1 MRIAVIGT
9 GVVGRTLATG
19 FRRIGHDVVV
29 ATRDPEATK
38 QREEWAGSDLT
49 LVPFTEAGAGADL
62 VVNATSGDASLAA
75 LAEVDLDGKVLVDVS
90 NPLDHSGGFPPQL
103 FVKDDDSLA
112 EQIQRA
118 HPEARVVKAL
128 NTVNAAVMV
137 EPGRLPET
145 TTTFIA
151 GDDPLARESV
161 RELLGDLG
169 WSDIVE
175 FPTLDGARGM
185 EMWLG
190 LWIRLMGAFGTA
202 DFNLR
207 LVR

>member
-9 GVVGRTLATG
+9 GSVGRQLGEA

-29 ATRDPEATK
+29 GTRDPEATK
-38 QREEWAGSDLT
+38 RREEWADSDLA
-49 LVPFTEAGAGADL
+49 LVTFGEAGDGADL
-62 VVNATSGDASLAA
+62 VVNATSGDVSLDA

-90 NPLDHSGGFPPQL
+90 NPLDHSGGFPPKL
-103 FVKDDDSLA
+103 FVKDDDSVA

-128 NTVNAAVMV
+128 NTVNGAVMV

-145 TTTFIA
+145 TTMFLA
-151 GDDPLARESV
+151 GDDPLAREAV
-161 RELLGDLG
+161 RELLRDLG
-169 WSDIVE
+169 WVDVIE

-185 EMWLG
+185 EMWVA
-190 LWIRLMGAFGTA
+190 LWVRLMSNLGTA

>member
-9 GVVGRTLATG
+9 GSVGRTLGAG
-19 FRRIGHDVVV
+19 LRRIGHDVVV
-29 ATRDPEATK
+29 GTRDPEATK
-38 QREEWAGSDLT
+38 RREEWADLDLT
-49 LVPFTEAGAGADL
+49 LVTYGEAGDGADL
-62 VVNATSGDASLAA
+62 VVNATSGDVSLEA

-90 NPLDHSGGFPPQL
+90 NPLEHSGGFPPRL

-118 HPEARVVKAL
+118 HPESRVVKAL

-151 GDDPLARESV
+151 GDDPLAREAV

-169 WSDIVE
+169 WVDIVE

-185 EMWLG
+185 EMWVA
-190 LWIRLMGAFGTA
+190 LWVRLMGNLGTA

>member
-19 FRRIGHDVVV
+19 FSRIGHDVVV

-38 QREEWAGSDLT
+38 QREEWADSDIA
-49 LVPFTEAGAGADL
+49 LVPFAEAGAGADL

-118 HPEARVVKAL
+118 HPEAKVVKAL

-137 EPGRLPET
+137 EPGRLPEAT
-145 TTTFIA
+145 TIFLA

-161 RELLGDLG
+161 RALLADLG

-190 LWIRLMGAFGTA
+190 LWIRLMGALGTA

>member
-1 MRIAVIGT
+1 
-9 GVVGRTLATG
+9 
-19 FRRIGHDVVV
+19 
-29 ATRDPEATK
+29 
-38 QREEWAGSDLT
+38 
-49 LVPFTEAGAGADL
+49 
-62 VVNATSGDASLAA
+62 
-75 LAEVDLDGKVLVDVS
+75 
-90 NPLDHSGGFPPQL
+90 
-103 FVKDDDSLA
+103 
-112 EQIQRA
+112 
-118 HPEARVVKAL
+118 VKAL